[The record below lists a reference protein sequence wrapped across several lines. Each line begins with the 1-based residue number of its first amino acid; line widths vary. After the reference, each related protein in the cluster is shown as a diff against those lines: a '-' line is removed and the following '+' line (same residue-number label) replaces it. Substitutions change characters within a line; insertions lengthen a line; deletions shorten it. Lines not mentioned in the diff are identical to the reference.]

1 MKNKKLLF
9 LSVAILSAIY
19 GSAWATECDP
29 TLNICET
36 VNVNDGNTAQ
46 INKDVTVSQ
55 GDGVVFNG
63 SSTEYKAQAITKN
76 ITVTGEGASAIKI
89 NQGASF
95 SSNINLNG
103 ANVTSEKGTAILVEG
118 NFPKRGTG
126 VYVRDGAIIRGKTAA
141 IDFRT
146 LKTGLEVM

>member
-9 LSVAILSAIY
+9 LSTAILSAIY

-36 VNVNDGNTAQ
+36 VNVNDGNTVQ

-63 SSTEYKAQAITKN
+63 SSTEYKAQAITK
-76 ITVTGEGASAIKI
+76 T
-89 NQGASF
+89 
-95 SSNINLNG
+95 LLL
-103 ANVTSEKGTAILVEG
+103 LVMAQV
-118 NFPKRGTG
+118 PSR
-126 VYVRDGAIIRGKTAA
+126 
-141 IDFRT
+141 
-146 LKTGLEVM
+146 